1 MSVHLYLKNTLN
13 CWNSTLLVDMLC
25 LSEGKK
31 KKRTPEEGVIVPLQ
45 VATSLAA
52 TQT

>member
-1 MSVHLYLKNTLN
+1 MSAHIYLKNTLN
-13 CWNSTLLVDMLC
+13 CLNSTVLVDMFC

-31 KKRTPEEGVIVPLQ
+31 KRRTSEEGVPLQ